1 MVCES
6 KTLLCGVMYVFD
18 IVAPQRRLQGPSAI
32 VSPSISLAHIASSPA
47 PWIHTASLFTWAKLR
62 LKSESIALMQGEL
75 IAGERE
81 AALKDQAL
89 RHLRT
94 RLQEE
99 EEAREKQVSLHLR
112 RLHIS
117 LGSR

>member
-1 MVCES
+1 
-6 KTLLCGVMYVFD
+6 
-18 IVAPQRRLQGPSAI
+18 
-32 VSPSISLAHIASSPA
+32 
-47 PWIHTASLFTWAKLR
+47 LR

-89 RHLRT
+89 RHLRA

-99 EEAREKQVSLHLR
+99 EDARQKQV
-112 RLHIS
+112 HIPLILLS
-117 LGSR
+117 SVVVSAFLPV